1 MRYERNLQ
9 AQLRERYRQLFKV
22 GFTTYKREMEYFR
35 KYILGIPALSAIVNA
50 IQRAEP
56 DLDPDKWYSEKFQ
69 KRDYDFPESEI
80 GRAKVIWRIIERI
93 ASGDLDAVQVSFV
106 FPDST
111 PNKNARMRLVTEQL
125 IEPFLNFLEYR
136 IGTESDMLYLLDK
149 VKRRIEF
156 FDKER
161 LYEESMAANG
171 RHREGVYD
179 RYVRQFLFDQGIDYP
194 FSQPRSAS
202 GEADIVGGLET
213 DDPLVSEIKLYDGDS
228 YGVPYLAQGFNQA
241 LQYAKDYGKTS
252 AYLLIMN
259 LSDQNLHMP
268 SDEDVQ
274 IWPPRLHSTGV
285 TVYVVVVRAKPL
297 PSASRRD
304 KQTTKRVSRDDLIR
318 S

>member
-9 AQLRERYRQLFKV
+9 AQLRERYRQLFKA
-22 GFTTYKREMEYFR
+22 GFTIYKRELEYFR
-35 KYILGIPALSAIVNA
+35 KFLLSVPALSAIINT

-56 DLDPDKWYSEKFQ
+56 DFDPDKWYAEKFQ
-69 KRDYDFPESEI
+69 FKNYDFPESEI
-80 GRAKVIWRIIERI
+80 GRAKFIWRIIEKI
-93 ASGDLDAVQVSFV
+93 ATGELDAVQVSFV

-111 PNKNARMRLVTEQL
+111 SDINGRMRLVTEQL
-125 IEPFLNFLEYR
+125 IEPFVIFLEFR
-136 IGTESDMLYLLDK
+136 IGTESEMLYLLDK

-161 LYEESMAANG
+161 LYEECTASG
-171 RHREGVYD
+171 RHREEVYD
-179 RYVRQFLFDQGIDYP
+179 RYVRQFLFDQGVDYP

-202 GEADIVGGLET
+202 GEADIVSGLET

-228 YGVPYLAQGFNQA
+228 YGGAYLAQGFNQA
-241 LQYAKDYGKTS
+241 LQYAQDYGKTS

-268 SDEDVQ
+268 TDEDVQ
-274 IWPPRLHSTGV
+274 IWPPRLHTAGV
-285 TVYVVVVRAKPL
+285 TVYMVVVRAKPL
-297 PSASRRD
+297 SSASQRG